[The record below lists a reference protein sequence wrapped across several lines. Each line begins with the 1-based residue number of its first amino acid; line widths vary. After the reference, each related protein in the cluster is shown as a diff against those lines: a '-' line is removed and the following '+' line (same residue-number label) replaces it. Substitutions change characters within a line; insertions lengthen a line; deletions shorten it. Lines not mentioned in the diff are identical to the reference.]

1 MLSRCISQLLKK
13 KISLHLRAP
22 MYCLGEFKGITFL
35 VEYVCDELTDI
46 IETDIGMFQEI
57 SSEVLML

>member
-1 MLSRCISQLLKK
+1 
-13 KISLHLRAP
+13 